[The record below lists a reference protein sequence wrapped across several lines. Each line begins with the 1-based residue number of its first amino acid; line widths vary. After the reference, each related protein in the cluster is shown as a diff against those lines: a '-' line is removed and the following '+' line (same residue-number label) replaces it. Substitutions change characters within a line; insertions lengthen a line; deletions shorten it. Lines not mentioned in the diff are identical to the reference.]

1 MSEYKS
7 NSHQSKAENRDN
19 KKVEKVVTGK
29 ARVKKKSGL
38 SKVKDNLISEDVGNV
53 KSYVIMD
60 VLIPAAKKAISDIVT
75 NGIDMILYGETRSKK
90 SSNSISYVSYDRFSG
105 RDSRSNRNSSSYRRA
120 TAYTYDDIILDSRG
134 EAEEVLRQMDA
145 IIEEYDVASVADL
158 YDLVGVARKFTD
170 QRYGWDNLSDAGV
183 ERLRDGGYM
192 LRMPRAKAIN

>member
-1 MSEYKS
+1 MSEYKP
-7 NSHQSKAENRDN
+7 NSHRSKAENRDN
-19 KKVEKVVTGK
+19 KKVEKVVSGK

>member
-1 MSEYKS
+1 MSEYKP
-7 NSHQSKAENRDN
+7 NSHRSKAENRDN
-19 KKVEKVVTGK
+19 KKVEKVVSGK

-38 SKVKDNLISEDVGNV
+38 SKIKDNLISEDVGNV
-53 KSYVIMD
+53 KSYAIMD